1 MPLDPLC
8 RFLLGYIE
16 TIRPVSH
23 RVRGVS
29 VSAAWRVRFYFG
41 SHLNRLDLAHRL
53 RDTHISN
60 ACMLG
65 IGPTPIFHATRKR
78 VGSVSIQNSEEKN
91 DVRKKKRFNWQRGPP
106 QRCNQTRFW

>member
-8 RFLLGYIE
+8 RLLLGYIE

-23 RVRGVS
+23 RVHGVS
-29 VSAAWRVRFYFG
+29 VSAAWRVHFYFG

-53 RDTHISN
+53 CDTHISN
-60 ACMLG
+60 TCMLG

-91 DVRKKKRFNWQRGPP
+91 GVRKKNVLIGRKAAAALH
-106 QRCNQTRFW
+106 QTRFW